1 MYDVKPEDKVIF
13 HKKHSDIND
22 ILLPERSNFNLWNSE
37 TWPINAAPGKLLL
50 FPSDIRH
57 HVDPM
62 QGTHIRTSLAF
73 NTFLKGR
80 LGHPTALSQL
90 YLKQG
95 K

>member
-1 MYDVKPEDKVIF
+1 
-13 HKKHSDIND
+13 
-22 ILLPERSNFNLWNSE
+22 
-37 TWPINAAPGKLLL
+37 
-50 FPSDIRH
+50 
-57 HVDPM
+57 M